1 MHAPTQR
8 RQLLIIGAGLAGLA
22 AARVAQQRGIDWAMV
37 EASERVGGRV
47 ATDVVDG
54 FSIDRGF
61 QVLLT
66 SYPELAPHLDALEL
80 GRFAPGA
87 WVRLER
93 SGPAGPR
100 ARFHQAVDPW
110 RHPFA
115 ALRLDWRHVFPV
127 GDALRLARLR
137 ASLRHD
143 DAASH
148 ERSTAD
154 YLAARGFSAGTM
166 RRFLVPF
173 FGGVLLDREL
183 SAPAD
188 FMRRLFGFF
197 ARGDAAIPARGMAAL
212 PDLLARPLDPTR
224 IRLGCPV
231 RTLVGHTAT
240 LDDGT
245 TIAGDAVII
254 ATDADTAAALAA
266 LPELEPPRWHATT
279 TCYFTTDDP
288 LPHPLDQR
296 LLVLDGDGAGPIHHL
311 APLSTVAPG
320 LAPNERALICASH
333 DGVADAD
340 LAPAI
345 SSELARWFPTTRF
358 RLVAV
363 TPVAR
368 GLPAWGTTAPG
379 GTFRQVA
386 ARVCVAGDGVSDRS
400 IEGALV
406 SGRSAAEHLLGA

>member
-1 MHAPTQR
+1 MTAPKQ
-8 RQLLIIGAGLAGLA
+8 RQLIIIGAGLAGLA
-22 AARVAQQRGIDWAMV
+22 AARVAQQRGLDWVMV
-37 EASERVGGRV
+37 EASERIGGRV

-54 FSIDRGF
+54 FAIDRGF

-93 SGPAGPR
+93 QGRSEVA
-100 ARFHQAVDPW
+100 ARFHHALDPW
-110 RHPFA
+110 RHPLA

-148 ERSTAD
+148 GQSTAD
-154 YLAARGFSAGTM
+154 YLAARGFSPGTM

-212 PDLLARPLDPTR
+212 PEVLARPLDPTR

-231 RTLVGHTAT
+231 IALAGRTAT
-240 LDDGT
+240 LGDGT
-245 TIAGDAVII
+245 MITADAVII
-254 ATDADTAAALAA
+254 ATDADTAAALTSV
-266 LPELEPPRWHATT
+266 PELEPPRWHATT

-320 LAPNERALICASH
+320 LAPDQRALICASH
-333 DGVADAD
+333 DGVADAG
-340 LAPAI
+340 LAPAM
-345 SSELARWFPTTRF
+345 SAELARWFPATRF
-358 RLVAV
+358 HLVAV

-368 GLPAWGTTAPG
+368 GLPAWGTMAPQ
-379 GTFRQVA
+379 GTFREVA
-386 ARVCVAGDGVSDRS
+386 PRVCVAGDGVADRS

-406 SGRSAAEHLLGA
+406 SGRSAAEHLFGT